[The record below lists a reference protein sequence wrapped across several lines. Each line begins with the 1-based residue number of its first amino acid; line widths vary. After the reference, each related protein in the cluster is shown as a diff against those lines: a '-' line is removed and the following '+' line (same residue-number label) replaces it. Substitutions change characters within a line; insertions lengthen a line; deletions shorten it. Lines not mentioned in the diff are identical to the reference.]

1 MSWCT
6 GLKRQAMALG
16 IVLAEIV
23 QFSKVTTIVIN
34 YSCFSYAVLLDMYMN
49 MD

>member
-1 MSWCT
+1 
-6 GLKRQAMALG
+6 MALG

-23 QFSKVTTIVIN
+23 KFSKVTTTVIN
-34 YSCFSYAVLLDMYMN
+34 YSCFSYAELLDMYMN